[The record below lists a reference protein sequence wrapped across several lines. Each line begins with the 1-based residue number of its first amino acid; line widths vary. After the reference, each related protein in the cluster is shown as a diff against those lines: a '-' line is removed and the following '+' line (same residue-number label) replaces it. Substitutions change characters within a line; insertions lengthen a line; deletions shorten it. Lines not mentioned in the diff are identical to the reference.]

1 MLGVGNKPKFLSLWL
16 WGENNVLGAVKCV
29 RHYGKNLKG
38 LFIFINL
45 LYSKAT
51 LDLHELYNACE
62 KNKNLRVKNRS
73 SCRERPGK

>member
-51 LDLHELYNACE
+51 LDLH
-62 KNKNLRVKNRS
+62 
-73 SCRERPGK
+73 